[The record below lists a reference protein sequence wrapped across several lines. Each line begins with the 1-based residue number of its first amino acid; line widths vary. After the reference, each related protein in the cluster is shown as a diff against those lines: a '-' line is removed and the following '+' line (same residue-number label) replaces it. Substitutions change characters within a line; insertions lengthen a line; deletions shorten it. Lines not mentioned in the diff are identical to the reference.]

1 MLCALA
7 PTYFEHCMSPVLD
20 AREGKPPHEGGDG
33 GEDVGGKGEE
43 GGGEEKRETKGK
55 HKDAVRAEAAGAEAA
70 GTGTSARLEAADR
83 TAKERMRAGVL
94 VGTSLVTCLAF
105 LAR

>member
-7 PTYFEHCMSPVLD
+7 PAYFEHCMSPVLD
-20 AREGKPPHEGGDG
+20 AREGKLPREGGDG
-33 GEDVGGKGEE
+33 GGDGEGVGEE

-55 HKDAVRAEAAGAEAA
+55 QKDAAA